1 MLLDIRPITT
11 ILPIRLVMIHR
22 CLILTSRFHAVVTV
36 AQGLPVALVP
46 EQLRIT
52 TMRDD
57 MVNVRCLHIPAFLH
71 ALHTQRMC
79 LQESFSCFPP
89 STAIA
94 STTCTPHFFRM
105 HWLMYLTVFRSI
117 GNQRSAAWMF
127 AGRFRTAGHHCS
139 QGRSFFP
146 KWP

>member
-36 AQGLPVALVP
+36 PQGLPVALVP

-52 TMRDD
+52 TVRDD

-79 LQESFSCFPP
+79 LQKDFSGFPP
-89 STAIA
+89 CIAIST
-94 STTCTPHFFRM
+94 TTCTAYLSGMQRFM
-105 HWLMYLTVFRSI
+105 HLAVFHSI
-117 GNQRSAAWMF
+117 GNQYRTARML
-127 AGRFRTAGHHCS
+127 AGRFRTTRHHCS
-139 QGRSFFP
+139 QGSSFFP